1 MLSAEMSDFF
11 ETAFTEGE
19 VALEDAAHGIV
30 TVPNRRTALAADAP
44 TPRLR
49 AVQEAASKQEKERLE
64 LDRLSGGHSDT
75 GDSDEF
81 DFTMTVDSEP
91 ATEES

>member
-11 ETAFTEGE
+11 QTAFTEGE
-19 VALEDAAHGIV
+19 VALDIV

-49 AVQEAASKQEKERLE
+49 AVQEAAWKQEKERLE
-64 LDRLSGGHSDT
+64 LDGHSDT
-75 GDSDEF
+75 QAGDSDRDDS

-91 ATEES
+91 ATEGP